1 MGKDVKDSVKG
12 TRKSVE
18 DVREGVD
25 SGKTSVEGAERM
37 Q

>member
-1 MGKDVKDSVKG
+1 MGKDVKKNVGG
-12 TRKSVE
+12 TRKSME